1 MLERR
6 WSIIQRVTDVLV
18 NRFELSA
25 GIHNLGRTFHVG
37 SFKLCYNVNR
47 ALFKELRMFYGFPPS
62 TKTQTRHVQAV
73 TRAFSIARVSLSREQ
88 NSQTLDQ
95 AKPASCCLRKGVGG
109 GFMGSRPARWIRHR
123 ELCTHANSQARQCRT
138 ALALICIEGLRPGK
152 LRE

>member
-88 NSQTLDQ
+88 ISQSLD
-95 AKPASCCLRKGVGG
+95 PGV
-109 GFMGSRPARWIRHR
+109 
-123 ELCTHANSQARQCRT
+123 TRQ
-138 ALALICIEGLRPGK
+138 PGK
-152 LRE
+152 SLLDRPCSGWNAKACAFCVPQTI

>member
-62 TKTQTRHVQAV
+62 TKTQTRHVQAM

-88 NSQTLDQ
+88 ISQSLDPGVTGN
-95 AKPASCCLRKGVGG
+95 PANRCSIDHAVGG
-109 GFMGSRPARWIRHR
+109 TPK
-123 ELCTHANSQARQCRT
+123 HACSVCPKRR
-138 ALALICIEGLRPGK
+138 
-152 LRE
+152 